1 MSSPFAQA
9 ATLVDTMTSH
19 ASLLT
24 TTRIHPGSGDTA
36 DAADALAQD
45 VAQRAIQVEDWL
57 VETRALCETQSRA
70 DDILSAAP
78 KPADLEAWHEKWSAL
93 PEGEQR
99 EAEMKAWLHDAAK
112 RQEALTTHTAETITD
127 IPALPEGMCTVPV
140 DSLGGEVSP
149 TESPEKDSADGDRL
163 GDEEGTA
170 PESGSTDEKPVTMST
185 GTPETPV
192 TMSTGTE
199 RATPAPVSDTAAGT
213 ELSSST
219 VTDSAARP
227 SLSGQMASTQGQ
239 GTPQVSAAG
248 QPAGMGGVPVSQ
260 QLSQPAR
267 GGAGASGTAPRSPQ
281 QRREEQDKRDEKDA
295 TVQAI
300 SGVGLAG
307 ASGAMT
313 AAAMAPNTPSP
324 GTTTSGAPS
333 APVTP
338 SATNPAPQGAPPAGG
353 GAGMAGMGRGAPLG
367 SGNGISPVKP
377 VISAEQPPTPTL
389 TPEEQRLLDAY
400 NKDGKK

>member
-9 ATLVDTMTSH
+9 VTLVDTMASH
-19 ASLLT
+19 VAMLT

-45 VAQRAIQVEDWL
+45 VAHRAILTEDWL
-57 VETRALCETQSRA
+57 TETAALAQQQVAT

-78 KPADLEAWHEKWSAL
+78 KPEDLESWHEQWSAL

-112 RQEALTTHTAETITD
+112 RQEALAIHTAETISG
-127 IPALPEGMCTVPV
+127 IPALPEGVCTVPV
-140 DSLGGEVSP
+140 DSLGGESSEGGGKP
-149 TESPEKDSADGDRL
+149 KSEDGFN
-163 GDEEGTA
+163 GEGVDEEGSA
-170 PESGSTDEKPVTMST
+170 PEPGADAEKPVTMT
-185 GTPETPV
+185 PAGTPETPV
-192 TMSTGTE
+192 TMSTGAPRE
-199 RATPAPVSDTAAGT
+199 APVTMSDSAANT

-219 VTDSAARP
+219 MTSDPAARP
-227 SLSGQMASTQGQ
+227 SLSGQMTQGQ

-248 QPAGMGGVPVSQ
+248 QPAAVGGVPLSQ
-260 QLSQPAR
+260 QLSQPTQR
-267 GGAGASGTAPRSPQ
+267 GGTGTAPRSPEK
-281 QRREEQDKRDEKDA
+281 RREEQDKRDERDA
-295 TVQAI
+295 TVQAV

-324 GTTTSGAPS
+324 GTTTSGATS
-333 APVTP
+333 TPVTP
-338 SATNPAPQGAPPAGG
+338 NATPTNPAPQGAPPAGG
-353 GAGMAGMGRGAPLG
+353 AGMAGMPRGGSLG
-367 SGNGISPVKP
+367 SGNNVSAVKP
-377 VISAEQPPTPTL
+377 VISAEQPTPPL

-400 NKDGKK
+400 NKDDKK

>member
-9 ATLVDTMTSH
+9 VTLVDTMASH
-19 ASLLT
+19 VAMLT
-24 TTRIHPGSGDTA
+24 TTRIHPGLGDTA
-36 DAADALAQD
+36 ERADALAQD
-45 VAQRAIQVEDWL
+45 VARRAIQVEDWL

-78 KPADLEAWHEKWSAL
+78 KPADLEAWHERWSAL

-127 IPALPEGMCTVPV
+127 IPALPEGVCTVPPV
-140 DSLGGEVSP
+140 ESFGDEVSP

-163 GDEEGTA
+163 GDEEGNA
-170 PESGSTDEKPVTMST
+170 PEPGADTEKPVTMST
-185 GTPETPV
+185 GAPEAPVTMSTGAPETPV
-192 TMSTGTE
+192 TM
-199 RATPAPVSDTAAGT
+199 SDTAAGT

-219 VTDSAARP
+219 ATDSGARP
-227 SLSGQMASTQGQ
+227 SLSQPMGQ

-248 QPAGMGGVPVSQ
+248 QPSAAQTGIPVSQ
-260 QLSQPAR
+260 QLSQPTQQR
-267 GGAGASGTAPRSPQ
+267 GGTGTAPRSPEK
-281 QRREEQDKRDEKDA
+281 RREDQDKRDERDA
-295 TVQAI
+295 TVQAV

-307 ASGAMT
+307 AGGAMT
-313 AAAMAPNTPSP
+313 AAAMTSTPSAPSPNTA
-324 GTTTSGAPS
+324 TSGATSTPAPS
-333 APVTP
+333 TP
-338 SATNPAPQGAPPAGG
+338 SATPAQGAPPAGG

-377 VISAEQPPTPTL
+377 VISAEQPTPAL

-400 NKDGKK
+400 NKDDKK